1 MKPRP
6 NRPSTSHR
14 SRWPC
19 VALAASCWISP
30 RRNFVVSWQGGR
42 VESFTTSVGK
52 IYGKIVVQCCPSV
65 PMLHMLPV
73 DSSMFKWLLMDVW
86 WLVIS
91 DDFWWF
97 QRDLPVTWGRTTK
110 ILTSELEGLPSEE
123 RTGTRWGT
131 TCFWAK
137 VGVYSYINQ
146 FGWFRIQHDST
157 NIHQYPMISELWLT
171 TWCRIWC
178 ESVDMIYIYDISFYI
193 SCYIYKWYF
202 SWCFSRPPRT

>member
-73 DSSMFKWLLMDVW
+73 DSSMFLNGCSWMSDDW
-86 WLVIS
+86 WCPMIS

-97 QRDLPVTWGRTTK
+97 QRDLPVWLAAKSLEVAPRRFSPRSLK
-110 ILTSELEGLPSEE
+110 AFPQRSELELAGAQHGSEQKWE
-123 RTGTRWGT
+123 
-131 TCFWAK
+131 
-137 VGVYSYINQ
+137 YINQ
-146 FGWFRIQHDST
+146 FGWFRIQ
-157 NIHQYPMISELWLT
+157 PISN
-171 TWCRIWC
+171 
-178 ESVDMIYIYDISFYI
+178 D
-193 SCYIYKWYF
+193 
-202 SWCFSRPPRT
+202 